1 MYKIST
7 ERRFHELSYQFF
19 RVCHG
24 RCYRVHSQKMDWQ
37 ALSRDKI
44 KKVAVLQYSDLF
56 WCGRGDSNLW
66 PLESESNAL
75 SSWATTAHL
84 WKSSLGRDSSYK
96 IVKIGLVVNSWSVYR
111 EPPGNVPAFSR
122 YAEQF
127 LAGCLTCHSC
137 RRPVL
142 YPAELWSHILRKRHA
157 DMFRREKKPAFCTE
171 NKPLLTGYILCVRL
185 AVERTKAGAKPL

>member
-66 PLESESNAL
+66 PSESESNAL

-137 RRPVL
+137 RSRTL
-142 YPAELWSHILRKRHA
+142 YPTELRSLICHIYV
-157 DMFRREKKPAFCTE
+157 T
-171 NKPLLTGYILCVRL
+171 NIV
-185 AVERTKAGAKPL
+185 

>member
-157 DMFRREKKPAFCTE
+157 DMFRKEKKPAFCTE

>member
-1 MYKIST
+1 MYKTST

-56 WCGRGDSNLW
+56 WCGWQDSNLR
-66 PLESESNAL
+66 PFGSEPNDL
-75 SSWATTAHL
+75 SSWATTAHV

-96 IVKIGLVVNSWSVYR
+96 IVKIGLVVNSWSVYQK
-111 EPPGNVPAFSR
+111 PLSR
-122 YAEQF
+122 WAGFLRCCAEI
-127 LAGCLTCHSC
+127 LARYLTCHSC

>member
-157 DMFRREKKPAFCTE
+157 DMFRREKNSFLYRKQTVVDRVHFVC
-171 NKPLLTGYILCVRL
+171 
-185 AVERTKAGAKPL
+185 

>member
-185 AVERTKAGAKPL
+185 AVECTKAGAKPL

>member
-111 EPPGNVPAFSR
+111 EPPGDVPAFSR

-127 LAGCLTCHSC
+127 LASCLTCHSC

-157 DMFRREKKPAFCTE
+157 DRFRREKKPAFCTE

>member
-137 RRPVL
+137 RRSVL

-157 DMFRREKKPAFCTE
+157 VMFRREKKPAFCTE

>member
-1 MYKIST
+1 MVWLPLTTAFLRTQIT
-7 ERRFHELSYQFF
+7 L
-19 RVCHG
+19 
-24 RCYRVHSQKMDWQ
+24 YRTKTSQKPAMSQ
-37 ALSRDKI
+37 L
-44 KKVAVLQYSDLF
+44 
-56 WCGRGDSNLW
+56 
-66 PLESESNAL
+66 SESNAL

-96 IVKIGLVVNSWSVYR
+96 IVKIVLVVNSWSVYR
-111 EPPGNVPAFSR
+111 ESPGDVPAFSR

-127 LAGCLTCHSC
+127 LVDCLTCHSC

-142 YPAELWSHILRKRHA
+142 YPVELWSHILRKRHA

>member
-1 MYKIST
+1 MYKTST

-56 WCGRGDSNLW
+56 WCGWQDSNLR
-66 PLESESNAL
+66 PFGSGPNDL
-75 SSWATTAHL
+75 SSWATTAHV

-96 IVKIGLVVNSWSVYR
+96 IVKIGLVVNSWSVYQK
-111 EPPGNVPAFSR
+111 PLSR
-122 YAEQF
+122 WAGFLRCCAEI
-127 LAGCLTCHSC
+127 LARYLTCHSC
-137 RRPVL
+137 RSRTL
-142 YPAELWSHILRKRHA
+142 YPAELRSHMYEKRRS
-157 DMFRREKKPAFCTE
+157 DVFQSCKVVNFQ
-171 NKPLLTGYILCVRL
+171 
-185 AVERTKAGAKPL
+185 

>member
-157 DMFRREKKPAFCTE
+157 WHVPEGEKTSFLYRKQTVVDRVHFVC
-171 NKPLLTGYILCVRL
+171 
-185 AVERTKAGAKPL
+185 

>member
-75 SSWATTAHL
+75 SSWATTAHV

-111 EPPGNVPAFSR
+111 EPPGDVPAFSR

-185 AVERTKAGAKPL
+185 AVERTKAGAKPP

>member
-157 DMFRREKKPAFCTE
+157 DMFRMEKKPAFCTE

>member
-137 RRPVL
+137 RRTTTGWYRLTMKREL
-142 YPAELWSHILRKRHA
+142 YW
-157 DMFRREKKPAFCTE
+157 FCTFAA
-171 NKPLLTGYILCVRL
+171 KTGKSLLSVITTGFSGILWCHC
-185 AVERTKAGAKPL
+185 AVVVKWWSTF

>member
-1 MYKIST
+1 MSITCTRGLKCRPWSG
-7 ERRFHELSYQFF
+7 RFKNRKEQHLF
-19 RVCHG
+19 RC
-24 RCYRVHSQKMDWQ
+24 CS
-37 ALSRDKI
+37 
-44 KKVAVLQYSDLF
+44 

-75 SSWATTAHL
+75 SSWATPAHL

-111 EPPGNVPAFSR
+111 EPPGDAPAFSR
-122 YAEQF
+122 FAEQF
-127 LAGCLTCHSC
+127 LADCLTCHSC